1 MPTASQTTRHRR
13 HDAVGEPFALEIC
26 LKNIFKFKGLSKFL
40 TCFLPSDNN
49 RSINHLT
56 GAHLNNRRTMAGK
69 LQQSRKAKRKQ
80 EREDKKRQKNKRQ
93 RKEVEAP
100 VANGNAKPRSK
111 KPVKTH
117 RPNSSNGISSGITNK
132 FHEFLAEAASA
143 NGEPQSL
150 SAEDK
155 EIKALESKLGLG
167 SSSSSKAGSALKKLQ
182 KEYSKDGLGDD
193 FADFLSELDHIS
205 EVVKGRPKAT
215 KTKQSNAHDADV
227 ESDGEESEM
236 EGDEGSEHGSD
247 FGDDMEMDEETRREM
262 ELLQAEDAEFLKG
275 MDELPTDESESESED
290 LAQFYSDEEEE
301 DEEDDEARA
310 NALRNQQLAA
320 EEEGEDDDNEEE
332 QEDADAGNDENDK
345 LEEEESED
353 GNAQDSEEEEESEE
367 EKEPEKESVVVEED
381 IYGRPVI
388 KSSDGTKKPSA
399 YLPPHLRRKLQAEA
413 EAAAAAAATE
423 KVKPSQMDEQAMRE
437 LTRRINGQ
445 LNRISESNME
455 SIALEMEKIY
465 RSNGR
470 SLVNEILLEKLLQTT
485 CHPRQ
490 VMAPLIKVGGALVA
504 ALYHSVG
511 SEVGGFFVEKMVRK
525 LIDSVEEEKKQLSES
540 ADTQHNE
547 DDDSGRTSK
556 VPVNLLLFVVMLYN
570 FGVVHCTLVYDL
582 FRSFVDSFS
591 STDIE
596 LIHQL
601 LKIGG
606 AQLRADD
613 ADALRQMVAAVQQKV
628 GEAQQ
633 ANGGKQPEERVRF
646 ILDLIYDLKKSSK
659 GKRHAGNGSVGGAF
673 DVSSLKKWLGRVK
686 TRCGNANNPL
696 RVSLHELLNA
706 DEDGRWWVVGGTWV
720 GYQQP
725 KAGDEAANDEAS
737 NEAEMEKDRL
747 LKLAEKQH
755 MNTDVRKKIFVA
767 LMGATDCFDAYE
779 RLLQLH
785 LKEKQER
792 EIVRVLLHCCGQENK
807 FNKYYLV
814 LAEKLC
820 EMDPR
825 YKFTFQLAFWD
836 IFKQME
842 SLKPRRLYNQAQML
856 AGLVLSGSLSF
867 SVLKVLDFTQL
878 EEKSILFLRVLMEEI
893 LKVDSELEMAQVF
906 QRLLQT
912 KKAQLT
918 IDGLAVFFHQHLTS
932 FRGEPDLKTRALL
945 KKRAKSVKSLLDQ
958 LAKSAATADKE
969 ASFM

>member
-1 MPTASQTTRHRR
+1 MVQ
-13 HDAVGEPFALEIC
+13 V
-26 LKNIFKFKGLSKFL
+26 
-40 TCFLPSDNN
+40 
-49 RSINHLT
+49 
-56 GAHLNNRRTMAGK
+56 
-69 LQQSRKAKRKQ
+69 SRKAKRKQ

-93 RKEVEAP
+93 RKETEAP
-100 VANGNAKPRSK
+100 LERSVKTRGK

-117 RPNSSNGISSGITNK
+117 RSGSATITNK
-132 FHEFLAEAASA
+132 FHEFLAEAAK
-143 NGEPQSL
+143 NV
-150 SAEDK
+150 SAEDR
-155 EIKALESKLGLG
+155 EIRALESKLGLG
-167 SSSSSKAGSALKKLQ
+167 SSSANKSESALKKLK
-182 KEYSKDGLGDD
+182 KEYSKDGLGED

-205 EVVKGRPKAT
+205 EVVKGRPKST
-215 KTKQSNAHDADV
+215 KTKHFTADADI
-227 ESDGEESEM
+227 ESDGDDSEVGES
-236 EGDEGSEHGSD
+236 EGSEAGSE

-301 DEEDDEARA
+301 DEGDDEARA
-310 NALRNQQLAA
+310 NTLRNQKLAA
-320 EEEGEDDDNEEE
+320 NSA
-332 QEDADAGNDENDK
+332 EDAASDESGNEAQQDEDESNDEDK
-345 LEEEESED
+345 LEEEEESDEGD
-353 GNAQDSEEEEESEE
+353 EEEEIQEQ
-367 EKEPEKESVVVEED
+367 EKRESVVVEED
-381 IYGRPVI
+381 IYGRPII
-388 KSSDGTKKPSA
+388 KPSDGANKPSA
-399 YLPPHLRRKLQAEA
+399 YIPPHLRRKLQAEA
-413 EAAAAAAATE
+413 EAAAKAAATD

-465 RSNGR
+465 RENGR
-470 SLVNEILLEKLLQTT
+470 SLVNEILIDKLLQTT

-511 SEVGGFFVEKMVRK
+511 SEVGGFFVEKLVRK
-525 LIDSVEEEKKQLSES
+525 LMDSVEEEKKQLSES
-540 ADTQHNE
+540 SDTHH
-547 DDDSGRTSK
+547 DDDDDEDSGRTSK
-556 VPVNLLLFVVMLYN
+556 VPVNLMLFVMMLYN

-613 ADALRQMVAAVQQKV
+613 GDALRQMVAAVQQKV

-646 ILDLIYDLKKSSK
+646 ILDLIYNLKKSSK
-659 GKRHAGNGSVGGAF
+659 HSKGRNAGGKGGAGGGAQ

-706 DEDGRWWVVGGTWV
+706 DEDGRWWIVGGTWV
-720 GYQQP
+720 GYQQQ
-725 KAGDEAANDEAS
+725 KSTDDTANDEAANEVVRE
-737 NEAEMEKDRL
+737 NDRL

-856 AGLVLSGSLSF
+856 AGLVLSSCLSLSC
-867 SVLKVLDFTQL
+867 LKVLDFTQL

-893 LKVDSELEMAQVF
+893 LKVESELEMAQVF

-932 FRGEPDLKTRALL
+932 FRGETDPKTRTLL
-945 KKRAKSVKSLLDQ
+945 KKRVKSVKSLLDQ
-958 LAKSAATADKE
+958 LAKSAASAEKE

>member
-1 MPTASQTTRHRR
+1 
-13 HDAVGEPFALEIC
+13 
-26 LKNIFKFKGLSKFL
+26 
-40 TCFLPSDNN
+40 
-49 RSINHLT
+49 
-56 GAHLNNRRTMAGK
+56 MAGTK
-69 LQQSRKAKRKQ
+69 VVSRKTKRKQ
-80 EREDKKRQKNKRQ
+80 ERDDKKRQKNKRQ
-93 RKEVEAP
+93 RKENESAVSGRGGKAKVRMP
-100 VANGNAKPRSK
+100 LGKRPAKPQRSA
-111 KPVKTH
+111 
-117 RPNSSNGISSGITNK
+117 ITNK

-143 NGEPQSL
+143 QNGEPQSL
-150 SAEDK
+150 STEDK
-155 EIKALESKLGLG
+155 EIKALEAKLGFG
-167 SSSSSKAGSALKKLQ
+167 SSSANKAESALKKLK
-182 KEYSKDGLGDD
+182 KEYSKDGLGED

-205 EVVKGRPKAT
+205 EVVKGRPKAA
-215 KTKQSNAHDADV
+215 KVAKHSASAGHDGDV
-227 ESDGEESEM
+227 ESDEDDESEVD
-236 EGDEGSEHGSD
+236 ESEGSEAGSD
-247 FGDDMEMDEETRREM
+247 FGDEMEMDEETRREM

-275 MDELPTDESESESED
+275 MDELPTDESESESDD
-290 LAQFYSDEEEE
+290 LAQFYSDGEEEEE
-301 DEEDDEARA
+301 DDDVARA
-310 NALRNQQLAA
+310 NTLQNQKLASAADA
-320 EEEGEDDDNEEE
+320 EEVTDGSENDGE
-332 QEDADAGNDENDK
+332 QEEHEDSSDDGADK
-345 LEEEESED
+345 LEVEEESDEEVAEE
-353 GNAQDSEEEEESEE
+353 GDSNSGDKVEKGQ
-367 EKEPEKESVVVEED
+367 EKEESVVVEED
-381 IYGRPVI
+381 IYGRPAI
-388 KSSDGTKKPSA
+388 KTGDGAKKPSA

-437 LTRRINGQ
+437 LSRRINGQ

-455 SIALEMEKIY
+455 SITLEMEKIY
-465 RSNGR
+465 RENGR
-470 SLVNEILLEKLLQTT
+470 LFVNEILLEKLLQIA

-511 SEVGGFFVEKMVRK
+511 SEVGGFFVEKLVRK
-525 LIDSVEEEKKQLSES
+525 LMDSVGKEKKQLSENAGS
-540 ADTQHNE
+540 QHGEDE
-547 DDDSGRTSK
+547 DDDGRTSK
-556 VPVNLLLFVVMLYN
+556 EPVNLMLFVMMLYN
-570 FGVVHCTLVYDL
+570 FSVVHCTLVYDL
-582 FRSFVDSFS
+582 FRAFVDSFS

-601 LKIGG
+601 LKTGG

-633 ANGGKQPEERVRF
+633 AKGGNQPEERVRF

-659 GKRHAGNGSVGGAF
+659 HGKGRNAGGNVGVGGGAL

-706 DEDGRWWVVGGTWV
+706 DEDGRWWIVGGTWV
-720 GYQQP
+720 GYQQ
-725 KAGDEAANDEAS
+725 KKSTDDSADDANDGVRE
-737 NEAEMEKDRL
+737 NDRL

-767 LMGATDCFDAYE
+767 LMGAADCFDAYE

-820 EMDPR
+820 EMDQR

-836 IFKQME
+836 IFKQIE

-856 AGLVLSGSLSF
+856 AGLVLSSCLSLSC
-867 SVLKVLDFTQL
+867 LKVLDFTQL

-893 LKVDSELEMAQVF
+893 LKAESELEMAQVF

-932 FRGEPDLKTRALL
+932 FRGEPDPKTRSLL
-945 KKRAKSVKSLLDQ
+945 KKRVKSVKSLLDQ
-958 LAKSAATADKE
+958 LAKSAALAEKE

>member
-1 MPTASQTTRHRR
+1 
-13 HDAVGEPFALEIC
+13 
-26 LKNIFKFKGLSKFL
+26 
-40 TCFLPSDNN
+40 
-49 RSINHLT
+49 
-56 GAHLNNRRTMAGK
+56 MAGPK
-69 LQQSRKAKRKQ
+69 VVSRKAKRKQ

-93 RKEVEAP
+93 RKEQETSAP
-100 VANGNAKPRSK
+100 EKGGKAKARAALGKRPAKPQRGGPS
-111 KPVKTH
+111 
-117 RPNSSNGISSGITNK
+117 GGITNK

-143 NGEPQSL
+143 QNGELYPGLIWGYMVTVVLIDWGYAGEPQSV

-155 EIKALESKLGLG
+155 EIKALEAKLGLG
-167 SSSSSKAGSALKKLQ
+167 SSSSNKAESALKKLK
-182 KEYSKDGLGDD
+182 KEYSKDGLGED

-205 EVVKGRPKAT
+205 EVVKGRPKAA
-215 KTKQSNAHDADV
+215 KAVKHSASAGHDGDV
-227 ESDGEESEM
+227 ESDEDDESEVD
-236 EGDEGSEHGSD
+236 ENEGSEAGSD

-290 LAQFYSDEEEE
+290 LAQFYSDEEDEEEE
-301 DEEDDEARA
+301 DDDEARA
-310 NALRNQQLAA
+310 NTLRNQELAA
-320 EEEGEDDDNEEE
+320 GADADEASDDSEDDGEQEANENNSDDGNDKLEVEEESDEEVADDSDKNDDDDDNEEE
-332 QEDADAGNDENDK
+332 QE
-345 LEEEESED
+345 
-353 GNAQDSEEEEESEE
+353 
-367 EKEPEKESVVVEED
+367 KEESVVVEED

-388 KSSDGTKKPSA
+388 RTSDGAKKPSA

-413 EAAAAAAATE
+413 EAAAAAAATD

-465 RSNGR
+465 RENGR

-511 SEVGGFFVEKMVRK
+511 SEVGGFFVEKLVRK
-525 LIDSVEEEKKQLSES
+525 LMDSVEKEKKQLSEN
-540 ADTQHNE
+540 AGAQHGE
-547 DDDSGRTSK
+547 DEDGDGRTSK
-556 VPVNLLLFVVMLYN
+556 EPVNLMLFVMMLYN

-582 FRSFVDSFS
+582 FRAFVDSFS

-633 ANGGKQPEERVRF
+633 ANDGNQPEERVRF

-659 GKRHAGNGSVGGAF
+659 HGKGGKGGAGGGAL
-673 DVSSLKKWLGRVK
+673 DVSSLKKWIGRVK
-686 TRCGNANNPL
+686 TRCGNSNNPL

-720 GYQQP
+720 GYQQQ
-725 KAGDEAANDEAS
+725 KSTDDGADDT
-737 NEAEMEKDRL
+737 NEAVRENDRL

-820 EMDPR
+820 EMDQR

-856 AGLVLSGSLSF
+856 AGLVLSSSLSL
-867 SVLKVLDFTQL
+867 SCLKVLDFTQL

-893 LKVDSELEMAQVF
+893 LKFEGELEMAQVF

-932 FRGEPDLKTRALL
+932 FRGEPDLKTRTLL
-945 KKRAKSVKSLLDQ
+945 KKRVKSVKSLLDQ
-958 LAKSAATADKE
+958 LAKSAASAEKQ
-969 ASFM
+969 ASFV

>member
-1 MPTASQTTRHRR
+1 
-13 HDAVGEPFALEIC
+13 
-26 LKNIFKFKGLSKFL
+26 
-40 TCFLPSDNN
+40 
-49 RSINHLT
+49 
-56 GAHLNNRRTMAGK
+56 MAGK
-69 LQQSRKAKRKQ
+69 VAVTRKAKRKQ
-80 EREDKKRQKNKRQ
+80 EREDKKRHKNKRQ
-93 RKEVEAP
+93 RKDP
-100 VANGNAKPRSK
+100 VPEKISKARAFHAKK
-111 KPVKTH
+111 TVKAS
-117 RPNSSNGISSGITNK
+117 RGGGGGGITNK
-132 FHEFLAEAASA
+132 FHEFLAEAASQQ

-150 SAEDK
+150 STEDK
-155 EIKALESKLGLG
+155 EIKALEAKLGLG
-167 SSSSSKAGSALKKLQ
+167 SSSSSKAESAMKKLKK
-182 KEYSKDGLGDD
+182 EFSKDGLGED
-193 FADFLSELDHIS
+193 FVDFLSELDHIS
-205 EVVKGRPKAT
+205 EVVKGQPRSNKAT
-215 KTKQSNAHDADV
+215 KHATIADNDV
-227 ESDGEESEM
+227 DIESDGEEESE
-236 EGDEGSEHGSD
+236 EDESEGSEAGSD
-247 FGDDMEMDEETRREM
+247 IGDMEMDEETRREM

-275 MDELPTDESESESED
+275 MDELPTDESESEDDED
-290 LAQFYSDEEEE
+290 LSQFYSDEEE
-301 DEEDDEARA
+301 DDEDDEEARA
-310 NALRNQQLAA
+310 NAMRNQELAA
-320 EEEGEDDDNEEE
+320 ANAEETSSR
-332 QEDADAGNDENDK
+332 DE
-345 LEEEESED
+345 S
-353 GNAQDSEEEEESEE
+353 ESEE
-367 EKEPEKESVVVEED
+367 ERSKTEEGSDDEEDQVDVEEESDEGGAEDDAEEDEQEDKAVIEED

-388 KSSDGTKKPSA
+388 KASDGSKKPSA

-413 EAAAAAAATE
+413 EAAAAAAVTE

-455 SIALEMEKIY
+455 SVALEMEKIY
-465 RSNGR
+465 RENGR
-470 SLVNEILLEKLLQTT
+470 SLVNEILLEKLLQIT

-504 ALYHSVG
+504 ALYHSIG
-511 SEVGGFFVEKMVRK
+511 SEVGGFFVEKLVRK
-525 LIDSVEEEKKQLSES
+525 LTDSVEEEKKQFSES
-540 ADTQHNE
+540 AGTQQDDG
-547 DDDSGRTSK
+547 DDDAGRTSK
-556 VPVNLLLFVVMLYN
+556 VPVNLMLFVMTLYN

-582 FRSFVDSFS
+582 FRAFVDSFS

-613 ADALRQMVAAVQQKV
+613 ADALRQMVASVQQKV
-628 GEAQQ
+628 GEGQQ
-633 ANGGKQPEERVRF
+633 ADSGKQPEERVRF

-659 GKRHAGNGSVGGAF
+659 GKGRNAGGNGGVGGGAL

-686 TRCGNANNPL
+686 TRCGNTNNPL

-706 DEDGRWWVVGGTWV
+706 DEDGRWWIVGGTWV

-725 KAGDEAANDEAS
+725 KSTDDAANDEAA
-737 NEAEMEKDRL
+737 NEAVREKDRL
-747 LKLAEKQH
+747 LKHAEKQH

-767 LMGATDCFDAYE
+767 VMGASDCFDAYE

-792 EIVRVLLHCCGQENK
+792 EIVRVLLHCCGQEKK

-820 EMDPR
+820 EMDQR

-836 IFKQME
+836 IFKQIE

-856 AGLVLSGSLSF
+856 AGLILSSSLSL
-867 SVLKVLDFTQL
+867 SCLKVIDFTQL

-893 LKVDSELEMAQVF
+893 LKVESELEMAQAF

-932 FRGEPDLKTRALL
+932 FRGEPDPKTRTLL
-945 KKRAKSVKSLLDQ
+945 KKRVKSVKSLLDQ
-958 LAKSAATADKE
+958 LAKSAASAEKE
-969 ASFM
+969 ASFI

>member
-1 MPTASQTTRHRR
+1 
-13 HDAVGEPFALEIC
+13 
-26 LKNIFKFKGLSKFL
+26 
-40 TCFLPSDNN
+40 
-49 RSINHLT
+49 
-56 GAHLNNRRTMAGK
+56 MATGK
-69 LQQSRKAKRKQ
+69 LPLSRKAKRKQ
-80 EREDKKRQKNKRQ
+80 ERNDKKRQKNKRQ
-93 RKEVEAP
+93 RKEADAP
-100 VANGNAKPRSK
+100 STADRNAGKSHGK
-111 KPVKTH
+111 KLVKAH
-117 RPNSSNGISSGITNK
+117 RPSGITNK
-132 FHEFLAEAASA
+132 FHEFLAEAANTKA
-143 NGEPQSL
+143 GEPSG
-150 SAEDK
+150 EDK
-155 EIKALESKLGLG
+155 EIKALEAKLGLG
-167 SSSSSKAGSALKKLQ
+167 SSSSSKSESALRKLK
-182 KEYSKDGLGDD
+182 KEYSKDGLGED
-193 FADFLSELDHIS
+193 FADFLSGLDHIS
-205 EVVKGRPKAT
+205 EVVKGRPKAA
-215 KTKQSNAHDADV
+215 KQSTAHDADV
-227 ESDGEESEM
+227 ESDGEDSEMDESEA
-236 EGDEGSEHGSD
+236 GSD

-262 ELLQAEDAEFLKG
+262 EMLQAEDAEFLKG

-290 LAQFYSDEEEE
+290 LAQFYSDEEEDE
-301 DEEDDEARA
+301 DDDEARA
-310 NALRNQQLAA
+310 NAMRNQQLADDSA
-320 EEEGEDDDNEEE
+320 EASDGSEGEEE
-332 QEDADAGNDENDK
+332 QEQAEADSDGDDK
-345 LEEEESED
+345 LEEEDVSDED
-353 GNAQDSEEEEESEE
+353 GDAEESDKNDDEEEQ
-367 EKEPEKESVVVEED
+367 EKEESVVVGED

-413 EAAAAAAATE
+413 EAAAAAAATD

-465 RSNGR
+465 RGNGR

-511 SEVGGFFVEKMVRK
+511 SEVGGFFVEKLVRK
-525 LIDSVEEEKKQLSES
+525 LMDSVEEEKKLLSES
-540 ADTQHNE
+540 ADTQHDDE
-547 DDDSGRTSK
+547 DDAVRTSK
-556 VPVNLLLFVVMLYN
+556 VPVNLMLFVMMLYN

-606 AQLRADD
+606 AQLRSDD
-613 ADALRQMVAAVQQKV
+613 ADALRQMVAAVQKKV

-659 GKRHAGNGSVGGAF
+659 HGKGGKNGAGGGTL

-720 GYQQP
+720 GYQQQ
-725 KAGDEAANDEAS
+725 KSSDDTANDDAANETAR
-737 NEAEMEKDRL
+737 ETDRL

-836 IFKQME
+836 IFKQIE
-842 SLKPRRLYNQAQML
+842 SLKPRRLYNQGQML
-856 AGLVLSGSLSF
+856 AGLVLSSCLSLSC
-867 SVLKVLDFTQL
+867 LKVMDFTQL

-893 LKVDSELEMAQVF
+893 LKAESELEMAQVF

-932 FRGEPDLKTRALL
+932 FRGEPDPNTRSLL
-945 KKRAKSVKSLLDQ
+945 KKRVKSVKSLLDQ
-958 LAKSAATADKE
+958 LAKSAASAEKE

>member
-1 MPTASQTTRHRR
+1 MA
-13 HDAVGEPFALEIC
+13 
-26 LKNIFKFKGLSKFL
+26 
-40 TCFLPSDNN
+40 
-49 RSINHLT
+49 
-56 GAHLNNRRTMAGK
+56 AGK
-69 LQQSRKAKRKQ
+69 MPVSRKAKRKQ

-93 RKEVEAP
+93 RKEVSAQSTTDRN
-100 VANGNAKPRSK
+100 AGNSRGK
-111 KPVKTH
+111 KPAKAH
-117 RPNSSNGISSGITNK
+117 RPSGITNK
-132 FHEFLAEAASA
+132 FHEFLAEAANA
-143 NGEPQSL
+143 KDDEPN
-150 SAEDK
+150 AEDR
-155 EIKALESKLGLG
+155 EIKALEAKLGLG
-167 SSSSSKAGSALKKLQ
+167 SSSSSKSESALKKLQ
-182 KEYSKDGLGDD
+182 KEYSKDGLGED
-193 FADFLSELDHIS
+193 FAEFLSELDHIS
-205 EVVKGRPKAT
+205 EVVKGRPKAAKHST
-215 KTKQSNAHDADV
+215 AHDDDV
-227 ESDGEESEM
+227 ENDGEESEM
-236 EGDEGSEHGSD
+236 DASEAGSD

-290 LAQFYSDEEEE
+290 LAQFYSDEEES
-301 DEEDDEARA
+301 EDDEAQA
-310 NALRNQQLAA
+310 NAMRNQQLAA
-320 EEEGEDDDNEEE
+320 GAEEASDESEGEEE
-332 QEDADAGNDENDK
+332 QEQAEAESDEDDK
-345 LEEEESED
+345 LDEEEESD
-353 GNAQDSEEEEESEE
+353 NADTEESDKDDDEEEQEKE
-367 EKEPEKESVVVEED
+367 EKEENVVVEED

-388 KSSDGTKKPSA
+388 KSNDGTKKPSA
-399 YLPPHLRRKLQAEA
+399 YLPPHLRRKIQAEA
-413 EAAAAAAATE
+413 EAAAAAAATD

-465 RSNGR
+465 RGNGR

-511 SEVGGFFVEKMVRK
+511 SEVGGFFVEKLVRK
-525 LIDSVEEEKKQLSES
+525 LMDSVEEEKKQLSES
-540 ADTQHNE
+540 ADTHL
-547 DDDSGRTSK
+547 DDDDDAGRTSK
-556 VPVNLLLFVVMLYN
+556 VPVNLMLFVMMLYN

-591 STDIE
+591 STGIE

-601 LKIGG
+601 LKVGG
-606 AQLRADD
+606 AQLRSDD

-633 ANGGKQPEERVRF
+633 SNGGKQPEERVRF

-659 GKRHAGNGSVGGAF
+659 HSKGGKNGVGGGAL

-706 DEDGRWWVVGGTWV
+706 DEDGRWWIVGGTWV
-720 GYQQP
+720 GYQQQ
-725 KAGDEAANDEAS
+725 KSSDDAANDDAA
-737 NEAEMEKDRL
+737 NETARENDRL

-820 EMDPR
+820 EMDQR

-856 AGLVLSGSLSF
+856 AGLVLSSSLSL
-867 SVLKVLDFTQL
+867 SCLKVLDFTQL

-893 LKVDSELEMAQVF
+893 LKVESELEMTQVF

-932 FRGEPDLKTRALL
+932 FRGEPDPKTRSLL
-945 KKRAKSVKSLLDQ
+945 KKRVKSVKSLLDQ
-958 LAKSAATADKE
+958 LAKSAASAEKK

>member
-1 MPTASQTTRHRR
+1 
-13 HDAVGEPFALEIC
+13 
-26 LKNIFKFKGLSKFL
+26 
-40 TCFLPSDNN
+40 
-49 RSINHLT
+49 
-56 GAHLNNRRTMAGK
+56 MATGK
-69 LQQSRKAKRKQ
+69 LPPSRKAKRKQ

-93 RKEVEAP
+93 RKEADAP
-100 VANGNAKPRSK
+100 PAAVAKRNAGKARGK
-111 KPVKTH
+111 KPVKAH
-117 RPNSSNGISSGITNK
+117 RPNGSSSSSTGITNK

-143 NGEPQSL
+143 RDGKPPSQS
-150 SAEDK
+150 ADDR
-155 EIKALESKLGLG
+155 EIKALEAKLGLG
-167 SSSSSKAGSALKKLQ
+167 SSSANKSESALKKLK
-182 KEYSKDGLGDD
+182 KEYSKDGLGED
-193 FADFLSELDHIS
+193 FTDFLTELDHIS
-205 EVVKGRPKAT
+205 EVVKGRPKA
-215 KTKQSNAHDADV
+215 KLSSADNADV
-227 ESDGEESEM
+227 ESDGEESEVD
-236 EGDEGSEHGSD
+236 GSEGSEAGSD
-247 FGDDMEMDEETRREM
+247 FGDEVEMDEETRREM

-290 LAQFYSDEEEE
+290 LSQFYSEEEE
-301 DEEDDEARA
+301 DDEEARA
-310 NALRNQQLAA
+310 NAMKNQQLAA
-320 EEEGEDDDNEEE
+320 DESEEASEASEGEEE
-332 QEDADAGNDENDK
+332 QEKVDNDEEDTLREEDESDVNGDIEESDDDDG
-345 LEEEESED
+345 EEEDE
-353 GNAQDSEEEEESEE
+353 Q
-367 EKEPEKESVVVEED
+367 EKEESVVVGED

-388 KSSDGTKKPSA
+388 KTSDGTKKPSA

-413 EAAAAAAATE
+413 EAAAAAAVTE

-437 LTRRINGQ
+437 LTRCINGQ

-455 SIALEMEKIY
+455 SVALEMEKIY
-465 RSNGR
+465 RGNGR

-511 SEVGGFFVEKMVRK
+511 SEVGGFFVEKLVRK
-525 LIDSVEEEKKQLSES
+525 LMDSVEEEKKQLSES
-540 ADTQHNE
+540 AGTQH
-547 DDDSGRTSK
+547 DDDDGRTSK
-556 VPVNLLLFVVMLYN
+556 VPVNLMLFVMMLYN

-633 ANGGKQPEERVRF
+633 ANGGKQPDERVRF

-659 GKRHAGNGSVGGAF
+659 HGKGRNAGGKGGAGGGGAL

-706 DEDGRWWVVGGTWV
+706 DEDGRWWIVGGTWV
-720 GYQQP
+720 GYQQQ
-725 KAGDEAANDEAS
+725 KSTDDRANDDAT
-737 NEAEMEKDRL
+737 NEIARENDRL

-767 LMGATDCFDAYE
+767 LMGAADCFDAYE

-856 AGLVLSGSLSF
+856 AGLVLSSSLSL
-867 SVLKVLDFTQL
+867 SCLKVLDFTQL
-878 EEKSILFLRVLMEEI
+878 EEKSLLFLRVLMEEI
-893 LKVDSELEMAQVF
+893 LKAESELEMAQVF

-932 FRGEPDLKTRALL
+932 FRGEPDPTTRTLL
-945 KKRAKSVKSLLDQ
+945 KKRVKSVKSLLDQ
-958 LAKSAATADKE
+958 LAKSAASAEKE

>member
-1 MPTASQTTRHRR
+1 
-13 HDAVGEPFALEIC
+13 
-26 LKNIFKFKGLSKFL
+26 
-40 TCFLPSDNN
+40 
-49 RSINHLT
+49 
-56 GAHLNNRRTMAGK
+56 MAGK
-69 LQQSRKAKRKQ
+69 MVSRKAKRKTQ
-80 EREDKKRQKNKRQ
+80 REDKKQQRNKRQ
-93 RKEVEAP
+93 RKEQQ
-100 VANGNAKPRSK
+100 VAESHVQNSSGKTRSK
-111 KPVKTH
+111 PQFQAKRAAPARRGVA
-117 RPNSSNGISSGITNK
+117 ITNK
-132 FHEFLAEAASA
+132 FHELLAEAASEQK
-143 NGEPQSL
+143 GGTKL
-150 SAEDK
+150 SNEDK
-155 EIKALESKLGLG
+155 EIKALEKKLGLG
-167 SSSSSKAGSALKKLQ
+167 SSKTDAALKKLK
-182 KEYSKDGLGDD
+182 KEYSRDGLGDD

-205 EVVKGRPKAT
+205 EVVKEQPKAT
-215 KTKQSNAHDADV
+215 KSRSNGSAVAPGDEGDD
-227 ESDGEESEM
+227 ESDGESEV
-236 EGDEGSEHGSD
+236 DEGEDSEDGSE
-247 FGDDMEMDEETRREM
+247 FGEDMEMDEETRREM
-262 ELLQAEDAEFLKG
+262 EMLQAEDAEFLKD
-275 MDELPTDESESESED
+275 MDELPTDESECDSDTD
-290 LAQFYSDEEEE
+290 LAAFYSDEEEE
-301 DEEDDEARA
+301 DDDEEDQDKVMA
-310 NALRNQQLAA
+310 NTLLNQQVAGDTETA
-320 EEEGEDDDNEEE
+320 SGESEVEQEESGSDEDD
-332 QEDADAGNDENDK
+332 
-345 LEEEESED
+345 
-353 GNAQDSEEEEESEE
+353 EEEEEVEDSGKGKYEDKEDESDKEE
-367 EKEPEKESVVVEED
+367 EIVVEED

-388 KSSDGTKKPSA
+388 KSNDGPKKPSA

-413 EAAAAAAATE
+413 EAAAAAASKD
-423 KVKPSQMDEQAMRE
+423 KVKPSQMDEQAVRE

-455 SIALEMEKIY
+455 SVALEMEKIY
-465 RSNGR
+465 RENGR
-470 SLVNEILLEKLLQTT
+470 SLVNELLLEKLLQTT

-504 ALYHSVG
+504 SLYHSVG
-511 SEVGGFFVEKMVRK
+511 SEVGGFFVEKLVRK
-525 LIDSVEEEKKQLSES
+525 LTASVEEEKKQLSEA
-540 ADTQHNE
+540 ADTPQG
-547 DDDSGRTSK
+547 DDDGDAGRTSK
-556 VPVNLLLFVVMLYN
+556 EPVNLMLFVMMLYN

-582 FRSFVDSFS
+582 FRAFVSSFS

-601 LKIGG
+601 LKVGG

-613 ADALRQMVAAVQQKV
+613 ADALRQMVASVQQKV
-628 GEAQQ
+628 GESQQ
-633 ANGGKQPEERVRF
+633 TQGGQPDERARF

-659 GKRHAGNGSVGGAF
+659 HGKGRSAGGQGSAGAL

-686 TRCGNANNPL
+686 TRCGNTNNPL

-725 KAGDEAANDEAS
+725 KGSDSAGMANDDAAKETVRE
-737 NEAEMEKDRL
+737 NDRL
-747 LKLAEKQH
+747 LKLADKQH

-767 LMGATDCFDAYE
+767 LMGAADCFDAYE
-779 RLLQLH
+779 RLMQLH

-820 EMDPR
+820 EMDQR

-856 AGLVLSGSLSF
+856 GGLIISNNLSLSC
-867 SVLKVLDFTQL
+867 LKVLDFTQL
-878 EEKSILFLRVLMEEI
+878 EEKSILFLRVLIEQI
-893 LKVDSELEMAQVF
+893 LKLESELEMAQIF

-932 FRGEPDLKTRALL
+932 FRGEPDAKTRMLL

-958 LAKSAATADKE
+958 LAKSAASAEKV

>member
-1 MPTASQTTRHRR
+1 
-13 HDAVGEPFALEIC
+13 
-26 LKNIFKFKGLSKFL
+26 
-40 TCFLPSDNN
+40 
-49 RSINHLT
+49 
-56 GAHLNNRRTMAGK
+56 MAMGK
-69 LQQSRKAKRKQ
+69 LVSRKTKRKQ
-80 EREDKKRQKNKRQ
+80 DREDKKRQKSKRQ
-93 RKEVEAP
+93 REETEAP
-100 VANGNAKPRSK
+100 LEKNVKARGK

-117 RPNSSNGISSGITNK
+117 RTGGSGITNK
-132 FHEFLAEAASA
+132 FHEFLAEAAKSG
-143 NGEPQSL
+143 NLFGTLDELTSV
-150 SAEDK
+150 SAEDR
-155 EIKALESKLGLG
+155 EIQALAAKLGLG
-167 SSSSSKAGSALKKLQ
+167 SSSANKSESALKKLR
-182 KEYSKDGLGDD
+182 KEYSKDGLGED

-205 EVVKGRPKAT
+205 KVVKGQPKTT
-215 KTKQSNAHDADV
+215 KTRHSTASDADV
-227 ESDGEESEM
+227 ESDGEHSEF
-236 EGDEGSEHGSD
+236 DEREDSETGSD
-247 FGDDMEMDEETRREM
+247 FGEMDEEIRREM

-290 LAQFYSDEEEE
+290 LAQFYSDEEEDE
-301 DEEDDEARA
+301 DDDEARA
-310 NALRNQQLAA
+310 NTLRNQELAVVDA
-320 EEEGEDDDNEEE
+320 SDESDSEGEQEKGGSEE
-332 QEDADAGNDENDK
+332 DDK
-345 LEEEESED
+345 LEEEEESDEED
-353 GNAQDSEEEEESEE
+353 EVE
-367 EKEPEKESVVVEED
+367 EKQEKVVFEED

-388 KSSDGTKKPSA
+388 NSSDDKKSSA

-413 EAAAAAAATE
+413 EAAAEVASTE
-423 KVKPSQMDEQAMRE
+423 KVKPSQMDEQAIRE
-437 LTRRINGQ
+437 LARRINGQ

-465 RSNGR
+465 RENGR
-470 SLVNEILLEKLLQTT
+470 SLVNEILIDKLLQTT

-490 VMAPLIKVGGALVA
+490 VMTPLIKVGGALVA

-511 SEVGGFFVEKMVRK
+511 SEVGGFFVEKLVRK
-525 LIDSVEEEKKQLSES
+525 LMDSVEQEKKQLNES
-540 ADTQHNE
+540 ADTHDDN

-556 VPVNLLLFVVMLYN
+556 VPVNLMLFVMMLYN
-570 FGVVHCTLVYDL
+570 FGVVYCTLVYDL

-601 LKIGG
+601 LKSGG

-613 ADALRQMVAAVQQKV
+613 GDALRQMVAAVQQKV

-633 ANGGKQPEERVRF
+633 ANGEKQPEERVRF

-659 GKRHAGNGSVGGAF
+659 HNKGRNAGGKRGSALE
-673 DVSSLKKWLGRVK
+673 VSSLKKWIGRVK

-706 DEDGRWWVVGGTWV
+706 DEDGRWWIVGGTWV
-720 GYQQP
+720 GYRQP
-725 KAGDEAANDEAS
+725 KSNDDTAN
-737 NEAEMEKDRL
+737 NEATNETQRENDRL

-792 EIVRVLLHCCGQENK
+792 EI
-807 FNKYYLV
+807 
-814 LAEKLC
+814 KLC

-825 YKFTFQLAFWD
+825 YKFTLQLAFWD
-836 IFKQME
+836 IFKQIE
-842 SLKPRRLYNQAQML
+842 ALTPRRLYNQAQML
-856 AGLVLSGSLSF
+856 AGLVLGSSLSL
-867 SVLKVLDFTQL
+867 SCLKVLDFTQL

-893 LKVDSELEMAQVF
+893 LKVESELEMAQVF

-932 FRGEPDLKTRALL
+932 FRGETDPKTRTLL
-945 KKRAKSVKSLLDQ
+945 KKRTKSVKSLLDQ
-958 LAKSAATADKE
+958 LAKSAASAEKA

>member
-1 MPTASQTTRHRR
+1 
-13 HDAVGEPFALEIC
+13 
-26 LKNIFKFKGLSKFL
+26 
-40 TCFLPSDNN
+40 
-49 RSINHLT
+49 
-56 GAHLNNRRTMAGK
+56 MAAK
-69 LQQSRKAKRKQ
+69 MMSRKAKRKMQ
-80 EREDKKRQKNKRQ
+80 REDKKQQRNKRQ
-93 RKEVEAP
+93 RKEQPAVESQKS
-100 VANGNAKPRSK
+100 GAKTRSK
-111 KPVKTH
+111 PQAQARRA
-117 RPNSSNGISSGITNK
+117 RPSGAITNK
-132 FHEFLAEAASA
+132 FHELLVEAANEQS
-143 NGEPQSL
+143 GETEL
-150 SAEDK
+150 SNEDK
-155 EIKALESKLGLG
+155 EIKALEKKLGLG
-167 SSSSSKAGSALKKLQ
+167 SSKSDAALKKLK
-182 KEYSKDGLGDD
+182 KEYSRDGLGDD

-215 KTKQSNAHDADV
+215 KSQSKQSTVSPGDEGDD
-227 ESDGEESEM
+227 ESDGESEDDEGEESE
-236 EGDEGSEHGSD
+236 EGSE
-247 FGDDMEMDEETRREM
+247 FGEDMEMDEETRHEM
-262 ELLQAEDAEFLKG
+262 EMLQAEDAEFLKG
-275 MDELPTDESESESED
+275 MDELPTDESECDSDTD
-290 LAQFYSDEEEE
+290 LAAFYSDEEEE
-301 DEEDDEARA
+301 EEEDQAKVMA
-310 NALRNQQLAA
+310 NTLLNQQIAVGDA
-320 EEEGEDDDNEEE
+320 ETASGKSDAEQEEEESGGEDDD
-332 QEDADAGNDENDK
+332 
-345 LEEEESED
+345 EEEEKD
-353 GNAQDSEEEEESEE
+353 GAEESIKDEDEDKEGESDKEE
-367 EKEPEKESVVVEED
+367 NVVVEED

-388 KSSDGTKKPSA
+388 KSSDGPKKPSA

-413 EAAAAAAATE
+413 EAAAAAASKE
-423 KVKPSQMDEQAMRE
+423 KVKPSQMDEQAVRE
-437 LTRRINGQ
+437 LTRCINGQ

-465 RSNGR
+465 RGNGR

-511 SEVGGFFVEKMVRK
+511 SEVGGFFVEKLVRK
-525 LIDSVEEEKKQLSES
+525 LIESVEQEKKQFSE
-540 ADTQHNE
+540 AANTPQG
-547 DDDSGRTSK
+547 DDDDDAGRTSK
-556 VPVNLLLFVVMLYN
+556 EPINLMLFVMMLYN

-582 FRSFVDSFS
+582 FRSFVESFS

-601 LKIGG
+601 LKVGG

-628 GEAQQ
+628 GESQQ
-633 ANGGKQPEERVRF
+633 ANGGQPEERVRF

-659 GKRHAGNGSVGGAF
+659 HGKGRNVGGQGGAGAL

-686 TRCGNANNPL
+686 TRCGNSNNPL

-725 KAGDEAANDEAS
+725 KGGASAAMSNDDAV
-737 NEAEMEKDRL
+737 NETVRENDRL

-767 LMGATDCFDAYE
+767 LMGAADCFDAYE

-820 EMDPR
+820 EMDQR

-856 AGLVLSGSLSF
+856 GGLVISSCLSLSC
-867 SVLKVLDFTQL
+867 LKVLDFTQL
-878 EEKSILFLRVLMEEI
+878 EEKSILFLRVLMEQI
-893 LKVDSELEMAQVF
+893 LKLESELEMAQVF

-932 FRGEPDLKTRALL
+932 FRGEPDAKTRSLL

-958 LAKSAATADKE
+958 LAKSAASAEKA

>member
-1 MPTASQTTRHRR
+1 MA
-13 HDAVGEPFALEIC
+13 
-26 LKNIFKFKGLSKFL
+26 
-40 TCFLPSDNN
+40 
-49 RSINHLT
+49 
-56 GAHLNNRRTMAGK
+56 AGK
-69 LQQSRKAKRKQ
+69 APVSRKAKRKQ

-93 RKEVEAP
+93 RKEADAP
-100 VANGNAKPRSK
+100 STAYRNAGKSRGK
-111 KPVKTH
+111 KPATAH
-117 RPNSSNGISSGITNK
+117 RPSGITNK
-132 FHEFLAEAASA
+132 FHEFLAEAANAKADQPST
-143 NGEPQSL
+143 
-150 SAEDK
+150 EDK
-155 EIKALESKLGLG
+155 EIKALEAKLGLG
-167 SSSSSKAGSALKKLQ
+167 SSSSNKSESALKKLK
-182 KEYSKDGLGDD
+182 KEYSKDGLGED
-193 FADFLSELDHIS
+193 FADFLSGLDHIS
-205 EVVKGRPKAT
+205 QVVKGQPKAVKCST
-215 KTKQSNAHDADV
+215 AQDADV
-227 ESDGEESEM
+227 ESAGEESEG
-236 EGDEGSEHGSD
+236 EESEAGSE

-290 LAQFYSDEEEE
+290 LAQFYSEEEE
-301 DEEDDEARA
+301 SEDDEARE
-310 NALRNQQLAA
+310 NAMRNQQLAA
-320 EEEGEDDDNEEE
+320 DAEEASGDSAGEEEREQVGADNDDANE
-332 QEDADAGNDENDK
+332 
-345 LEEEESED
+345 LEEEESDDRDAESD
-353 GNAQDSEEEEESEE
+353 EEEEQ
-367 EKEPEKESVVVEED
+367 EKEDMQQSVVVEED

-388 KSSDGTKKPSA
+388 KANDGTKKPSA

-413 EAAAAAAATE
+413 EAAAAAAATD

-465 RSNGR
+465 RGNGR
-470 SLVNEILLEKLLQTT
+470 ALVNEILLEKLLQTT

-490 VMAPLIKVGGALVA
+490 VMAPLIKVVGALVA
-504 ALYHSVG
+504 ALYHSIG
-511 SEVGGFFVEKMVRK
+511 SEVGGFFVEKLVRK
-525 LIDSVEEEKKQLSES
+525 LMDSVEEEKKQLSES
-540 ADTQHNE
+540 TDTSH
-547 DDDSGRTSK
+547 DDDDDAGRTSK
-556 VPVNLLLFVVMLYN
+556 VPVNLMLFVMMLYN

-606 AQLRADD
+606 AQLRSDD

-628 GEAQQ
+628 GEAQH
-633 ANGGKQPEERVRF
+633 ANGRQQPEERVRF

-659 GKRHAGNGSVGGAF
+659 HGKGGKSGAGGGAL

-706 DEDGRWWVVGGTWV
+706 DEDGRWWIVGGTWV
-720 GYQQP
+720 GYQQQ
-725 KAGDEAANDEAS
+725 KSSTDTANDEAATES
-737 NEAEMEKDRL
+737 ARENDRL

-856 AGLVLSGSLSF
+856 AGLVLSSSLSL
-867 SVLKVLDFTQL
+867 SCLKVIDFTQL
-878 EEKSILFLRVLMEEI
+878 EEKSILFLRVLTEEI
-893 LKVDSELEMAQVF
+893 LKVESELEMAQVF

-932 FRGEPDLKTRALL
+932 FRSEPDPKIRSLL
-945 KKRAKSVKSLLDQ
+945 NKRVKSVKSLLDQ
-958 LAKSAATADKE
+958 LAKSAASAEKE

>member
-1 MPTASQTTRHRR
+1 M
-13 HDAVGEPFALEIC
+13 
-26 LKNIFKFKGLSKFL
+26 
-40 TCFLPSDNN
+40 
-49 RSINHLT
+49 
-56 GAHLNNRRTMAGK
+56 
-69 LQQSRKAKRKQ
+69 
-80 EREDKKRQKNKRQ
+80 
-93 RKEVEAP
+93 
-100 VANGNAKPRSK
+100 
-111 KPVKTH
+111 
-117 RPNSSNGISSGITNK
+117 
-132 FHEFLAEAASA
+132 
-143 NGEPQSL
+143 
-150 SAEDK
+150 
-155 EIKALESKLGLG
+155 
-167 SSSSSKAGSALKKLQ
+167 
-182 KEYSKDGLGDD
+182 
-193 FADFLSELDHIS
+193 
-205 EVVKGRPKAT
+205 GRPKAAKHAT
-215 KTKQSNAHDADV
+215 AGNDADV
-227 ESDGEESEM
+227 ESAGEESE
-236 EGDEGSEHGSD
+236 GDESEGSEAGSD
-247 FGDDMEMDEETRREM
+247 FEDGMEMDEETRREM

-275 MDELPTDESESESED
+275 MDELPTDESESDSDTD
-290 LAQFYSDEEEE
+290 LAQFYSDEEEKE
-301 DEEDDEARA
+301 EEDDEARA

-320 EEEGEDDDNEEE
+320 GDEEEARGDSEAEK
-332 QEDADAGNDENDK
+332 DEAASEGDSGAEDK
-345 LEEEESED
+345 LEEEKESD
-353 GNAQDSEEEEESEE
+353 EEEAKNSEANESDEEA
-367 EKEPEKESVVVEED
+367 EKEKDESVVVEED

-388 KSSDGTKKPSA
+388 KSSDGSKKPSA

-413 EAAAAAAATE
+413 EAAAAAATTE

-455 SIALEMEKIY
+455 SIALEMEKFY
-465 RSNGR
+465 RENGR

-511 SEVGGFFVEKMVRK
+511 SEVGGFFVEKLVRK
-525 LIDSVEEEKKQLSES
+525 LMDSVELEKKQLSES
-540 ADTQHNE
+540 VGNQHGEDE
-547 DDDSGRTSK
+547 DDDGRTSK
-556 VPVNLLLFVVMLYN
+556 EPVNLMLFVMMLYN

-659 GKRHAGNGSVGGAF
+659 HGKGRSAGGKGSAGGGAL

-706 DEDGRWWVVGGTWV
+706 DEEGRWWIVGGTWV
-720 GYQQP
+720 GYQQQ
-725 KAGDEAANDEAS
+725 KSNDDSANSEAANEAVRE
-737 NEAEMEKDRL
+737 NDRL

-767 LMGATDCFDAYE
+767 LMGASDCFDAYE

-836 IFKQME
+836 IFKQIE

-856 AGLVLSGSLSF
+856 AGLVLSSSLSL
-867 SVLKVLDFTQL
+867 SCLKVLDFTQL

-893 LKVDSELEMAQVF
+893 LKVESELEMAQVF

-932 FRGEPDLKTRALL
+932 FRGEPDPKTRTLL
-945 KKRAKSVKSLLDQ
+945 KKRVKSVKSLLDQ
-958 LAKSAATADKE
+958 LAKSAASAEKE
-969 ASFM
+969 ASFMHIFRDDTTSADHSTSTDGYSSNNDSATINPDVILNRNRRPSSRPDALALGPSGWLQCRAARYYHDAISNGVFAHVEQQTVEVQAYIIADPNVATIVTAEGHLNDAVPAKSTE